1 MCGVWTTPS
10 LTCTSQAPGNRLIR
24 TTNLL
29 ERLFRETCRRT
40 RVVVVFRG
48 QESALD
54 LATAVILQASED
66 WAIRRN
72 MDMTPLKALYTKIA
86 T

>member
-1 MCGVWTTPS
+1 MCGAWTTPS
-10 LTCTSQAPGNRLIR
+10 PTCTSQAPGNRLIR

-40 RVVVVFRG
+40 RVVGVFRG
-48 QESALD
+48 QESDLD
-54 LATAVILQASED
+54 LATAVILRACED
-66 WAIRRN
+66 WSLRRY
-72 MDMTPLKALYTKIA
+72 MDMTPLKALYTRFA